1 MHILLTFMAKYW
13 LSDHFRLKFNFLEK
27 IIHSLEN
34 INVPTSCQ
42 EWDDCNGD
50 DQEHITRMKAN
61 FKEVLIVTIIK
72 TAFNLLL
79 LLPLIYLGKFEV
91 NPILQVK

>member
-34 INVPTSCQ
+34 ANVPFNSQ
-42 EWDDCNGD
+42 EWDNGD
-50 DQEHITRMKAN
+50 GDAEELRRRMHLN
-61 FKEVLIVTIIK
+61 WREGVVIIR
-72 TAFNLLL
+72 FC
-79 LLPLIYLGKFEV
+79 YC
-91 NPILQVK
+91 